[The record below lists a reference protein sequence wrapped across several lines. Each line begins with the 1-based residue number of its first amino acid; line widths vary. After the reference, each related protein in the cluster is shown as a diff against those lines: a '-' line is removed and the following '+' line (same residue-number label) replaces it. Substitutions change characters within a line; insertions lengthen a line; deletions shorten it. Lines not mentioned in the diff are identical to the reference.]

1 MPKSRQHCVAATN
14 PEPYAMST
22 ISSFAEHRVLIDG
35 VSWQTY
41 SALVDESEH
50 ASGRMSYD
58 EGTLEIMC
66 PAIPHESSKS
76 LIGRMI
82 ERFTEIRKIDIR
94 SSASTTFRRTDLKRG
109 FEADE
114 SYYIQ
119 NAELIRGKR
128 EIDLSIDPPPDL
140 VIEVEITRSAINKL
154 RMFASMGIPEV
165 WRYDGKILSI
175 GFLQSDRYS
184 ESEVSHVLP
193 GFPVALASELLSQR
207 FDVGETELIRKFVA
221 TVNA

>member
-1 MPKSRQHCVAATN
+1 
-14 PEPYAMST
+14 MST
-22 ISSFAEHRVLIDG
+22 VSTFAEYRVLIDG

-66 PAIPHESSKS
+66 PAMPHESSKS

-82 ERFTEIRKIDIR
+82 EMYTFIRRIDIR
-94 SSASTTFRRTDLKRG
+94 TSASTTFRRSDLKRG
-109 FEADE
+109 FEAAE
-114 SYYIQ
+114 AYYVQ
-119 NAELIRGKR
+119 HAELIRGKQ

-140 VIEVEITRSAINKL
+140 VVEVDITRSALNKL
-154 RMFASMGIPEV
+154 QMFASMGIPEV
-165 WRYDGKILSI
+165 WRYDGMVLSI

-184 ESEVSHVLP
+184 ETEVSHVLP
-193 GFPVALASELLSQR
+193 GFPVALASELLSQQ
-207 FDVGETELIRKFVA
+207 FDVSETQLIRKFVA
-221 TVNA
+221 GVAGSND

>member
-1 MPKSRQHCVAATN
+1 
-14 PEPYAMST
+14 MST
-22 ISSFAEHRVLIDG
+22 VSTFAEHRVLIDG
-35 VSWQTY
+35 VSWETY

-66 PAIPHESSKS
+66 PAMPHESSKS

-82 ERFTEIRKIDIR
+82 EMFTFIRRIDIR

-119 NAELIRGKR
+119 NAGLIRGKH
-128 EIDLSIDPPPDL
+128 EIDLAIDPPPDL
-140 VIEVEITRSAINKL
+140 VVEVEITRSALNKL

-165 WRYDGKILSI
+165 WRYDGKVLSI
-175 GFLQSDRYS
+175 GLLQSDRYN
-184 ESEVSHVLP
+184 ESEVSQVLP
-193 GFPVALASELLSQR
+193 GFPVPLASELLSQR
-207 FDVGETELIRKFVA
+207 FDVSETELIRRFAAAVDPA
-221 TVNA
+221 

>member
-1 MPKSRQHCVAATN
+1 MNA
-14 PEPYAMST
+14 
-22 ISSFAEHRVLIDG
+22 ISPLAEHRVLIDG

-50 ASGRMSYD
+50 ASGRMTYD

-66 PAIPHESSKS
+66 PAMPHESSKS

-82 ERFTEIRKIDIR
+82 EMFTLIRRIDIR
-94 SSASTTFRRTDLKRG
+94 TSASTTFRRTDLKRG

-140 VIEVEITRSAINKL
+140 VVEVEITRSAINKL

-165 WRYDGKILSI
+165 WRYDGNLLSI
-175 GFLQSDRYS
+175 GCLQADKYG
-184 ESEVSHVLP
+184 ESTVSSALP
-193 GFPVALASELLSQR
+193 GFPVELACELLTQR
-207 FDVGETELIRKFVA
+207 FDVSETELIRVFAERVA
-221 TVNA
+221 AK

>member
-1 MPKSRQHCVAATN
+1 
-14 PEPYAMST
+14 MST
-22 ISSFAEHRVLIDG
+22 TSSFAEHRVLIDG

-66 PAIPHESSKS
+66 PALPHESSKS

-82 ERFTEIRKIDIR
+82 DMFTFIRRIEIR
-94 SSASTTFRRTDLKRG
+94 SSASTAFRRNDLKRG

-119 NAELIRGKR
+119 NAELIRGRR

-140 VIEVEITRSAINKL
+140 VIEVEITKSAINKL
-154 RMFASMGIPEV
+154 RMFASMEIPEV
-165 WRYDGKILSI
+165 WRYDGKVLSI
-175 GFLQSDRYS
+175 GVLQSDRYS
-184 ESEVSHVLP
+184 ESELSRVLP

-207 FDVGETELIRKFVA
+207 FDVGETELIRKFTA
-221 TVNA
+221 DMNA

>member
-1 MPKSRQHCVAATN
+1 
-14 PEPYAMST
+14 MST
-22 ISSFAEHRVLIDG
+22 ISSLAEHRVLIDG

-66 PAIPHESSKS
+66 PTMPHESSKS

-82 ERFTEIRKIDIR
+82 EMFTFIRRIDIR
-94 SSASTTFRRTDLKRG
+94 TSASTTFRRTDLKRG

-114 SYYIQ
+114 SYYVQ

-128 EIDLSIDPPPDL
+128 EIDLSVDPPPDL

-154 RMFASMGIPEV
+154 RMFASMAIPEV
-165 WRYDGKILSI
+165 WRYDGKALSI
-175 GFLQSDRYS
+175 GVLQSDRYS
-184 ESEVSHVLP
+184 ESETSHVLP
-193 GFPVALASELLSQR
+193 GFPVALAGELLSQR
-207 FDVGETELIRKFVA
+207 FDISETELIRHFSEKVA
-221 TVNA
+221 VK

>member
-1 MPKSRQHCVAATN
+1 
-14 PEPYAMST
+14 MST
-22 ISSFAEHRVLIDG
+22 VSTLAEHRVMIDG

-66 PAIPHESSKS
+66 PAMPHESSKS

-82 ERFTEIRKIDIR
+82 ERFTEIRRIDIR

-119 NAELIRGKR
+119 NAEMVRGKR
-128 EIDLSIDPPPDL
+128 EIDLSNDPPPDL
-140 VIEVEITRSAINKL
+140 VIEVEITRSALNKL
-154 RMFASMGIPEV
+154 QMFASMGIPEV
-165 WRYDGKILSI
+165 WPYDGKILSI
-175 GFLQSDRYS
+175 GCLLSDGYS
-184 ESEVSHVLP
+184 ESEVSLVLP

-207 FDVGETELIRKFVA
+207 FDVSETELIRKFAAVVDPA
-221 TVNA
+221 

>member
-1 MPKSRQHCVAATN
+1 
-14 PEPYAMST
+14 MST
-22 ISSFAEHRVLIDG
+22 VSTLAEHRVLIDG

-66 PAIPHESSKS
+66 PAMPHESSKS

-82 ERFTEIRKIDIR
+82 ERFTEIRRIDIR

-119 NAELIRGKR
+119 NAEMVRGKR
-128 EIDLSIDPPPDL
+128 EIDLSNDPPPDL
-140 VIEVEITRSAINKL
+140 VIEVEITRSALNKL
-154 RMFASMGIPEV
+154 QMFASMGIPEV
-165 WRYDGKILSI
+165 WPYDGKILSI
-175 GFLQSDRYS
+175 GCLLSDGYS
-184 ESEVSHVLP
+184 ESEVSLVLP

-207 FDVGETELIRKFVA
+207 FDVSETELIRKFAAVVDPA
-221 TVNA
+221 

>member
-1 MPKSRQHCVAATN
+1 
-14 PEPYAMST
+14 MST
-22 ISSFAEHRVLIDG
+22 VSTLAEHRVLIDG

-66 PAIPHESSKS
+66 PAMPHESSKS

-82 ERFTEIRKIDIR
+82 ERFTEIRRIDIR

-119 NAELIRGKR
+119 NAEMVRGKR
-128 EIDLSIDPPPDL
+128 EIDLSNDPPPDL
-140 VIEVEITRSAINKL
+140 VIEVEITRSALNKL
-154 RMFASMGIPEV
+154 QMFASMGIPEV
-165 WRYDGKILSI
+165 WPYDGKILSI
-175 GFLQSDRYS
+175 GCLRSDGYS
-184 ESEVSHVLP
+184 ESEVSLVLP
-193 GFPVALASELLSQR
+193 GFPVALAS
-207 FDVGETELIRKFVA
+207 
-221 TVNA
+221 

>member
-1 MPKSRQHCVAATN
+1 
-14 PEPYAMST
+14 
-22 ISSFAEHRVLIDG
+22 
-35 VSWQTY
+35 
-41 SALVDESEH
+41 
-50 ASGRMSYD
+50 MSYD

-66 PAIPHESSKS
+66 PAMPHESGKS

-82 ERFTEIRKIDIR
+82 EMFTFIRRIDIR
-94 SSASTTFRRTDLKRG
+94 SSASTTFRRNDLKRG

-119 NAELIRGKR
+119 NAEMIRGKH

-140 VIEVEITRSAINKL
+140 VVEVEITRSALNKL

-165 WRYDGKILSI
+165 WRYDGKTLSV

-193 GFPVALASELLSQR
+193 GFPVELASEILGQR
-207 FDVGETELIRKFVA
+207 FDVSETELIRRFAA
-221 TVNA
+221 TVDVA

>member
-1 MPKSRQHCVAATN
+1 
-14 PEPYAMST
+14 MST
-22 ISSFAEHRVLIDG
+22 VSTFAEHRVLIDG

-66 PAIPHESSKS
+66 PAMPHESSKS

-82 ERFTEIRKIDIR
+82 ERFTEIRRIDIR
-94 SSASTTFRRTDLKRG
+94 SSASTTFRRNDLKRG

-119 NAELIRGKR
+119 NAELIRGKH
-128 EIDLSIDPPPDL
+128 EIDLAIDPPPDL
-140 VIEVEITRSAINKL
+140 VIEVEITKSAINKL

-175 GFLQSDRYS
+175 GFLQSDRFT
-184 ESEVSHVLP
+184 ESDVSQVLP
-193 GFPVALASELLSQR
+193 GFPIALASELLSLR
-207 FDVGETELIRKFVA
+207 FDVSETELIRKFVA
-221 TVNA
+221 EVTATGERGC

>member
-1 MPKSRQHCVAATN
+1 
-14 PEPYAMST
+14 MST
-22 ISSFAEHRVLIDG
+22 VSTFAEHRVLIDG
-35 VSWQTY
+35 ISWETY
-41 SALVDESEH
+41 SALVDEAEH

-66 PAIPHESSKS
+66 PAMPHESSKA

-82 ERFTEIRKIDIR
+82 EMFTFIRRIDIR
-94 SSASTTFRRTDLKRG
+94 SSASTTFRRNDLKRG

-119 NAELIRGKR
+119 NAELIRGKH

-140 VIEVEITRSAINKL
+140 VVEVEITRSALNKL

-175 GFLQSDRYS
+175 GFLQSDRYTDS
-184 ESEVSHVLP
+184 DVSHVLP
-193 GFPVALASELLSQR
+193 GFPIALANELLSQR
-207 FDVGETELIRKFVA
+207 FDVSETELIRKFAAAVDPA
-221 TVNA
+221 

>member
-1 MPKSRQHCVAATN
+1 
-14 PEPYAMST
+14 MST
-22 ISSFAEHRVLIDG
+22 ISTLAEHRVLLDG

-50 ASGRMSYD
+50 ASGRMTYD
-58 EGTLEIMC
+58 QGTLEIMS
-66 PAIPHESSKS
+66 PMMPHESGKC

-82 ERFTEIRKIDIR
+82 EMFTFLRGIDIR

-119 NAELIRGKR
+119 FAGHIRSKR

-140 VIEVEITRSAINKL
+140 VVEVEMTRSAIDKL
-154 RMFASMGIPEV
+154 SLFASMGIPEV
-165 WRYDGKILSI
+165 WRYDGKVLSI
-175 GFLQSDRYS
+175 GFLQSDRYI
-184 ESEVSHVLP
+184 ECEVSHVLP
-193 GFPVALASELLSQR
+193 GFPVALASALLSQR
-207 FDVGETELIRKFVA
+207 FDVSETELIRKFVA
-221 TVNA
+221 DVDAS

>member
-1 MPKSRQHCVAATN
+1 
-14 PEPYAMST
+14 MSAVST
-22 ISSFAEHRVLIDG
+22 FAEHRVLIDG

-66 PAIPHESSKS
+66 PAMPHESSKS

-82 ERFTEIRKIDIR
+82 DMFTFIRRTDIR
-94 SSASTTFRRTDLKRG
+94 SSASTTFRRNDLQRG

-140 VIEVEITRSAINKL
+140 VVEVEITRSALNKL

-175 GFLQSDRYS
+175 GYLQSDRYT
-184 ESEVSHVLP
+184 ESDVSHVLP
-193 GFPVALASELLSQR
+193 GFPIALANELLSQR
-207 FDVGETELIRKFVA
+207 FDVSETELIRKFAAAVDPI
-221 TVNA
+221 

>member
-1 MPKSRQHCVAATN
+1 
-14 PEPYAMST
+14 MST
-22 ISSFAEHRVLIDG
+22 ISTLAEHRVILDG

-50 ASGRMSYD
+50 ASGRMTYD
-58 EGTLEIMC
+58 QGTLEIMS
-66 PAIPHESSKS
+66 PMMPHESGKC

-82 ERFTEIRKIDIR
+82 EMFTFLRGIDIR

-119 NAELIRGKR
+119 FAEHIRSKR

-140 VIEVEITRSAINKL
+140 VVEVEMTRSAIDKL
-154 RMFASMGIPEV
+154 RLFASMGIPEV
-165 WRYDGKILSI
+165 WRYDGKTLRIECLHE
-175 GFLQSDRYS
+175 DRYIETKFS
-184 ESEVSHVLP
+184 RVLP
-193 GFPVALASELLSQR
+193 DFPAELAGELLAQR
-207 FDVGETELIRKFVA
+207 FETSETELIRQFAASVA
-221 TVNA
+221 AK

>member
-1 MPKSRQHCVAATN
+1 
-14 PEPYAMST
+14 MST
-22 ISSFAEHRVLIDG
+22 VSTFAEHRVLIDG

-66 PAIPHESSKS
+66 PAMPHESSKS

-82 ERFTEIRKIDIR
+82 ERFTEIQRIDIR
-94 SSASTTFRRTDLKRG
+94 TSASTTFRRKDLKRG

-119 NAELIRGKR
+119 NAELIRGKH

-140 VIEVEITRSAINKL
+140 VVEVEITRSALNKL

-175 GFLQSDRYS
+175 GYLQSDRYA
-184 ESEVSHVLP
+184 EFDVSHVLP
-193 GFPVALASELLSQR
+193 GFPISLASELLSQR
-207 FDVGETELIRKFVA
+207 FDVSETELIRKFAAAVDPA
-221 TVNA
+221 

>member
-1 MPKSRQHCVAATN
+1 
-14 PEPYAMST
+14 MST
-22 ISSFAEHRVLIDG
+22 VSTFAEHRVLIDG

-66 PAIPHESSKS
+66 PAMPHESIKS

-82 ERFTEIRKIDIR
+82 ERFTEIRRIDIR
-94 SSASTTFRRTDLKRG
+94 TSASTTFRRKDLKRG

-119 NAELIRGKR
+119 NAELIRGKH

-140 VIEVEITRSAINKL
+140 VVEVEITRSALNKL

-175 GFLQSDRYS
+175 GYLQSDRYTDS
-184 ESEVSHVLP
+184 DVSHVLP
-193 GFPVALASELLSQR
+193 GFPIALASELLSQR
-207 FDVGETELIRKFVA
+207 FDVSETELIRKFAAAVDPA
-221 TVNA
+221 

>member
-1 MPKSRQHCVAATN
+1 
-14 PEPYAMST
+14 MST
-22 ISSFAEHRVLIDG
+22 ISTLAEHRVLIDG

-50 ASGRMSYD
+50 ASGRMTYD

-66 PAIPHESSKS
+66 PAMPHESSKS

-82 ERFTEIRKIDIR
+82 EMFTLIRRIDIR
-94 SSASTTFRRTDLKRG
+94 TSASTTFRRTDLKRG

-114 SYYIQ
+114 SYYVQ

-140 VIEVEITRSAINKL
+140 VVEVEITRSAIDKL
-154 RMFASMGIPEV
+154 RLFASMGIPEV
-165 WRYDGKILSI
+165 WRYDGKTLWVGS
-175 GFLQSDRYS
+175 LRNDRYA
-184 ESEVSHVLP
+184 ETKVSRVLP
-193 GFPVALASELLSQR
+193 DFPLELAGELLAQR
-207 FDVGETELIRKFVA
+207 FDTSETELIRQFAERVTGK
-221 TVNA
+221 